1 MSESLFVYDLTCNV
15 EATDLEELLV
25 LWSSSGHHMSTPQ
38 LQQSTQLPSVDNR
51 LRLIHARSCWFEQQ
65 RQP

>member
-1 MSESLFVYDLTCNV
+1 MSESLFVYDLTCDK

-38 LQQSTQLPSVDNR
+38 LQQSTQLPSVDNIKH
-51 LRLIHARSCWFEQQ
+51 LIHAQSC
-65 RQP
+65 